1 MKNKK
6 YADLAQLGEHL
17 ATSKGSGVQISQSVR
32 GGMGSFRY
40 FSRQRTYVQQNY

>member
-17 ATSKGSGVQISQSVR
+17 TYIQRGSGVQISQSVR
-32 GGMGSFRY
+32 GGIGSFRY
-40 FSRQRTYVQQNY
+40 FSRQRTYV